1 MAHTRLGDPGH
12 QKFEQLKI
20 HNMTKDTK
28 LIEGIKAKNDL
39 CITCVESKLTKKGFN
54 DKKDKSHVIRPLQI
68 IHSDVCGPM
77 RKFTPLMKRY
87 YVTFIDEY
95 THYAM
100 VYLIRLKSDVFDC
113 FKDFVAKCEAHFN
126 SKIDLLYCDNEGEY
140 MSNDMISYFSAKG
153 ITYHL
158 TIPNSPSNNPIAER
172 FNRTI
177 CEKARSLLFTTK
189 LSDTFSIFTH

>member
-1 MAHTRLGDPGH
+1 MEIRKGSQVIAIGESKNLFMIKMVSCKPSVNLIEHNKEYNLWHKRLGHPGH

-54 DKKDKSHVIRPLQI
+54 DKKDKSHVIRPLKI

-95 THYAM
+95 M
-100 VYLIRLKSDVFDC
+100 
-113 FKDFVAKCEAHFN
+113 FV
-126 SKIDLLYCDNEGEY
+126 GQ
-140 MSNDMISYFSAKG
+140 
-153 ITYHL
+153 
-158 TIPNSPSNNPIAER
+158 
-172 FNRTI
+172 
-177 CEKARSLLFTTK
+177 
-189 LSDTFSIFTH
+189 